1 MIWGI
6 NWGARWRVYVVERKS
21 DRDNH
26 GKEEDRPGKWAE
38 GQGETD
44 QQQEKS
50 KRGEERRGEARGRDK
65 KRKWRKEGGKKQS

>member
-1 MIWGI
+1 M
-6 NWGARWRVYVVERKS
+6 VERKS
-21 DRDNH
+21 ERDNH

-65 KRKWRKEGGKKQS
+65 NRK